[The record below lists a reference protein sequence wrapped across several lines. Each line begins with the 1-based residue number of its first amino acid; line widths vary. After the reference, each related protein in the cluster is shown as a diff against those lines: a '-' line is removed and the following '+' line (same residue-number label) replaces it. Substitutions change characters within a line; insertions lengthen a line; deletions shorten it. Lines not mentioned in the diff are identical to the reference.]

1 MASPADDG
9 KAFRNALGR
18 FATGIAVVTAAD
30 REGPTVGFTV
40 NSFSSVSLTPPLIL
54 FSLDRTSS
62 GFDALVNAEAYAVNV
77 LGAEQEDLSDRFASS
92 REDRWE
98 GVDWKPGK
106 TGVPLLPQAVAY
118 FECTPYAQYEGGD
131 HDIFVGEVQAYEA
144 DENAAPLLYFG
155 GGYHRLS
162 QGG

>member
-54 FSLDRTSS
+54 FSLDRSSS
-62 GFDALVNAEAYAVNV
+62 GFNALANAEAYAVNV
-77 LGAEQEDLSDRFASS
+77 LGAEQKDLSDRFASS
-92 REDRWE
+92 REDKWE
-98 GVDWKPGK
+98 GVDWKAGK
-106 TGVPLLPQAVAY
+106 TGAPLLPQAIAY
-118 FECTPYAQYEGGD
+118 FECTPYAQYAGGD

-144 DENAAPLLYFG
+144 DEHAAPLLYFG
-155 GGYHRLS
+155 GGYHRLR
-162 QGG
+162 QDG